1 MSLLEGYKASFQR
14 KHLDAPDLKG
24 DASTLTSVTNVAQ
37 RRDYIRAVRCLAEKP
52 SNAGRGRPAMKTR
65 FDQFVATHFDLDLDI
80 HVVGQFL
87 PWHRHFVTLYTNALR
102 EECGYRG
109 PTPYWDWT
117 LDAHAPVPFVDSPIF
132 DPILGFGGNGVPGTT
147 LAPLPPL
154 DTVQPL
160 PPLPGLPTGPRAPE
174 GCLLSGPFQDF
185 KVRFGPRATE
195 ESPTGM
201 CIVRGIFEG
210 VRRNLNSTSVAATL
224 AQRSFEEFRRFVDIQ
239 GEPFEEAAGIHWAG
253 HAVVGGTMM
262 SGRASPADPIFY
274 LHHANLDRIWA
285 KWQNADRK
293 NRLYDDQYSLV
304 K

>member
-1 MSLLEGYKASFQR
+1 MAPFAQSFLLLAILLNGFLGVVSAQARTHSGRPGPQR
-14 KHLDAPDLKG
+14 RCKYIDIRNEWR
-24 DASTLTSVTNVAQ
+24 TLTVAQ
-37 RRDYIRAVRCLAEKP
+37 RRDYIRAVRCLAGKP
-52 SNAGRGRPAMKTR
+52 SNARPGRPAMKTR

-185 KVRFGPRATE
+185 KVRFGPRATD

-224 AQRSFEEFRRFVDIQ
+224 AQRTLWTPRLVN
-239 GEPFEEAAGIHWAG
+239 
-253 HAVVGGTMM
+253 GTLIFTRVQVESYRVTCSM
-262 SGRASPADPIFY
+262 SPI
-274 LHHANLDRIWA
+274 
-285 KWQNADRK
+285 
-293 NRLYDDQYSLV
+293 SLC
-304 K
+304 